1 MINRRLRIEPLLAIA
16 FCIIFVIIIIV
27 SLIAL
32 AVQLK
37 DMMLENKK
45 VDMSNNL
52 TNIGISFGGLFIIFI
67 LYKLG
72 FIYNYVLGT

>member
-37 DMMLENKK
+37 IMLLENKK
-45 VDMSNNL
+45 VNVSNNL
-52 TNIGISFGGLFIIFI
+52 SNIGIGFGGLFIIFVFN
-67 LYKLG
+67 KLG
-72 FIYNYVLGT
+72 FIYNYV